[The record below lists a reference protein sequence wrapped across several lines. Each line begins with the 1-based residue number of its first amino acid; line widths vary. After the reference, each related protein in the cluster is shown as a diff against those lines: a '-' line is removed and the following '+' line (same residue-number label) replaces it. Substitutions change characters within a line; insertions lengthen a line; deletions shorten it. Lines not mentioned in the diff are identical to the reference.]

1 MWEEKQISHVRH
13 SIRNSHKNFLFE
25 DIRILG
31 NGYTNNKFKRK
42 ITEALR
48 KVVYKLQSWKF
59 ITGFC
64 QNTTFYKKQK
74 DNAFTIIGYLSIV
87 VGLYHLYLFLNPYVC
102 FVLFFSFYFW
112 LNDSSH
118 MKRLRLVNWFVCLFG
133 FLGWN
138 RRLKIH
144 NLIVFR
150 QFPKCLHSCSFIYC
164 YFNVILPFIL
174 SFTIFVSTHFTI
186 SLLDPRMWP
195 ERVLWI
201 RVCPSVFPSFHHSVL
216 LSGSFLR
223 IGKLVFLKLSM
234 VLEAYVLCVT
244 ETDFKKIFLSQKWG
258 KWAKNSVFG
267 FIGKFGH

>member
-1 MWEEKQISHVRH
+1 MI
-13 SIRNSHKNFLFE
+13 
-25 DIRILG
+25 
-31 NGYTNNKFKRK
+31 
-42 ITEALR
+42 
-48 KVVYKLQSWKF
+48 
-59 ITGFC
+59 
-64 QNTTFYKKQK
+64 
-74 DNAFTIIGYLSIV
+74 
-87 VGLYHLYLFLNPYVC
+87 
-102 FVLFFSFYFW
+102 
-112 LNDSSH
+112 
-118 MKRLRLVNWFVCLFG
+118 CLFG

-216 LSGSFLR
+216 LSGSFLG
-223 IGKLVFLKLSM
+223 IGKLVFSETQHG
-234 VLEAYVLCVT
+234 VRGLCVVVR
-244 ETDFKKIFLSQKWG
+244 DRGRFFKKFFVPKMGKMGQK
-258 KWAKNSVFG
+258 
-267 FIGKFGH
+267 